1 MKVTEILSLASIA
14 PLVELHTK
22 EEIIKYMVELAAKSG
37 KVLDQE
43 QALKDVMEREKVLS
57 TGIGKGIA
65 LPHAKTN
72 SVSDFCAS
80 LTTLV
85 QPVDFDSLDME
96 PVNIVILI
104 LGPENQIAQHLK
116 LLSKISKIVNIEENR
131 SKILSFQSNNDIWDF
146 IAKVEE
152 EEE

>member
-1 MKVTEILSLASIA
+1 MKVTEILSLDSIA

-72 SVSDFCAS
+72 FVSDFCAS

-116 LLSKISKIVNIEENR
+116 LLSKISKILNIEENR
-131 SKILSFQSNNDIWDF
+131 SKILSFQSSSDIWDF